1 MLAHSPPLPLIID
14 YLYDHIK
21 DYHDIMDDLEDNVT
35 AEDKEGVALAL
46 QHRNRVRRIRLQ
58 MPISIMAWFI
68 AAIDGEFPVLEYLY
82 FGPSPNLMTISMFP
96 ETFQA
101 PRLRHLILLNT
112 AIPIGTPLLI
122 TCVGLVTLS
131 LQDVHLSAYFSPN
144 NLLQRLS
151 PMLHLETFCISFD
164 SPRRELLPTPITTTV
179 TLPNLRWFAFEGPN
193 AYLEA
198 LLLHIT
204 APLLEKFQILFLDPR
219 TFRVSCLL
227 QFMNA
232 AENLRFGSVK
242 FRFSA
247 GMVDVWVYPRKG
259 IRRCSFYMRL
269 GSVFILQQLL
279 DTAQIFRAL
288 GTVGYAVEHLDLED
302 ESHIVLSAGPTQW
315 RDFLG
320 TFRIVKSLLVGHRLV
335 RDISRSLQLDE
346 GESPTEF
353 LPELKELSYSA
364 TSNAGDAF
372 IALADARRIA
382 SCPITLSRH

>member
-1 MLAHSPPLPLIID
+1 M
-14 YLYDHIK
+14 
-21 DYHDIMDDLEDNVT
+21 
-35 AEDKEGVALAL
+35 
-46 QHRNRVRRIRLQ
+46 
-58 MPISIMAWFI
+58 
-68 AAIDGEFPVLEYLY
+68 
-82 FGPSPNLMTISMFP
+82 
-96 ETFQA
+96 
-101 PRLRHLILLNT
+101 

-131 LQDVHLSAYFSPN
+131 LQDVHPSAYFSPK

-151 PMLHLETFCISFD
+151 PMLHLETLRISLD
-164 SPRRELLPTPITTTV
+164 SPRRQLLPTPITTTV

-242 FRFSA
+242 FRFYD

-259 IRRCSFYMRL
+259 IKKCSFYMRL

-288 GTVGYAVEHLDLED
+288 RTVGYAVEHLDLEN

-320 TFRIVKSLLVGHRLV
+320 SFGSVKSLLVGHRLV
-335 RDISRSLQLDE
+335 GDISRSFRLDE
-346 GESPTEF
+346 GESPTE
-353 LPELKELSYSA
+353 LLSELKELSYSYSA
-364 TSNAGDAF
+364 TSPDAGDAF
-372 IALADARRIA
+372 IAFADVRQKAGR
-382 SCPITLSRH
+382 PITLSWSL